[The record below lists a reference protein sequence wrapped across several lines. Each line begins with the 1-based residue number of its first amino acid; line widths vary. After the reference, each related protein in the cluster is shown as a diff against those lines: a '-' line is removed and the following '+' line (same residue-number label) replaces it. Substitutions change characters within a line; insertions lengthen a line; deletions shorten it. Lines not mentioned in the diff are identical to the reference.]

1 MVSLGW
7 SVKDDR
13 NLEVFVGFLMGSPR
27 ILTLATMI
35 HDFSLNG
42 KRVSLLKSNDLFMT
56 EISGKRSVSTGRES
70 KLQSFTKTAG
80 MYSLAASPAF
90 PTCWRFWMSSFIAF
104 CTRSDDTTA
113 AGAGLWHERPSATG
127 NGSRQMFVDVGQ
139 ATHWGCLEQQRTI
152 CCFNWLHPSYDLSPR
167 REKAGLRGV
176 CHVCLP
182 SFYVCPTSKI

>member
-90 PTCWRFWMSSFIAF
+90 PTC
-104 CTRSDDTTA
+104 
-113 AGAGLWHERPSATG
+113 
-127 NGSRQMFVDVGQ
+127 
-139 ATHWGCLEQQRTI
+139 
-152 CCFNWLHPSYDLSPR
+152 
-167 REKAGLRGV
+167 
-176 CHVCLP
+176 
-182 SFYVCPTSKI
+182 